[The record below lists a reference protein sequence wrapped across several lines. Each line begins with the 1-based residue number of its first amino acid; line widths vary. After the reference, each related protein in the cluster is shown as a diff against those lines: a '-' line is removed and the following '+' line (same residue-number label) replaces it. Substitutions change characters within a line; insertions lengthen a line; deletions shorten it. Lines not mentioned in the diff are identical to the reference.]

1 MDFALGCTADRE
13 KDRTGEDRTGQ
24 DRTRQYRTVQYRT
37 VKDSIG
43 IIQKYN
49 KTNNQWSTTIKLCV
63 ASTITG

>member
-24 DRTRQYRTVQYRT
+24 YRTGQDSTVQDTTVQYRT
-37 VKDSIG
+37 VQDSIG

-49 KTNNQWSTTIKLCV
+49 
-63 ASTITG
+63 